1 MKIGPNTVVSVTY
14 DLHAN
19 NNDDPRHNFIETAGR
34 DNPMEFIYGVGGM
47 IPAFEDNLTGKTAGE
62 KFEFSINA
70 ADAYGEFDE
79 AALVNLPTEIFK
91 VDGVLDLEILKPDNI
106 IPMTDQAGNQISG
119 KVITVLGDEVA
130 MNFNHP
136 LAGQNLHF
144 TGEVLTV
151 REASAD
157 ELAHGHVHNGDHHH

>member
-79 AALVNLPTEIFK
+79 AAGLNRKKEFLRQIEF
-91 VDGVLDLEILKPDNI
+91 LCRECPDYFFFCQRSLI
-106 IPMTDQAGNQISG
+106 
-119 KVITVLGDEVA
+119 
-130 MNFNHP
+130 
-136 LAGQNLHF
+136 
-144 TGEVLTV
+144 LTV
-151 REASAD
+151 RLSPGICCSAKRKKRVKIVFLRD
-157 ELAHGHVHNGDHHH
+157 NCALN